1 MEIVLHG
8 YDRQQRYL
16 SPRSPRADPRAL
28 RAADSP
34 KDISTRTRCA
44 ATVEPAEPSARLIR
58 RGARMSVTI
67 DGPADLPA
75 LYRSA
80 DRESQRAQRTYL
92 RSLKVRLG
100 ALLVAAF
107 GGAIA
112 LTTAGGFQV
121 GGGLAFVAFA
131 CALGAELF
139 LATTS
144 PLTTWYEGRAAA
156 ESAKTLAWRYMVR
169 AEPFEVDGPD
179 VDKQFLA
186 QTYSL
191 LQDLRSISVGTAESG
206 AHQISDKM
214 RQVRALGFDERRQVY
229 LADRITDQ
237 QRWYAEKARWNDRR
251 ARAWVLVSIVL
262 EMSGVIGG
270 ALKAFGWISF
280 DLLGFLAA
288 SAGCVVAWIEA
299 KQHRNLATAYG
310 IASQELAS
318 IASEL
323 PTMNSEESWAA
334 FVGQAEE
341 AISRE
346 HTLWRAS
353 RGLSDRFR
361 RKEG

>member
-1 MEIVLHG
+1 
-8 YDRQQRYL
+8 
-16 SPRSPRADPRAL
+16 
-28 RAADSP
+28 
-34 KDISTRTRCA
+34 
-44 ATVEPAEPSARLIR
+44 
-58 RGARMSVTI
+58 MSVTI
-67 DGPADLPA
+67 DGPADFPA
-75 LYRSA
+75 LFRSA
-80 DRESQRAQRTYL
+80 DRESQRAQRSYL
-92 RSLKVRLG
+92 TSLRVRLG
-100 ALLVAAF
+100 SLVVAAF
-107 GGAIA
+107 GGALT
-112 LTTAGGFQV
+112 LTTTGGFQV
-121 GGGLAFVAFA
+121 GGGLAFLAFA

-169 AEPFEVDGPD
+169 AEPFEVDDVD
-179 VDKQFLA
+179 VDKQFHA

-191 LQDLRSISVGTAESG
+191 LQDLRSISLGTEEPA
-206 AHQISDKM
+206 AQQITDKM
-214 RQVRALGFDERRQVY
+214 RHVRALDFNERRQVY
-229 LADRITDQ
+229 FADRIADQ
-237 QRWYAEKARWNDRR
+237 QRWYSEKARWNDRR
-251 ARAWVLVSIVL
+251 ARGWVLVSIVL
-262 EMSGVIGG
+262 EIAGLIGG
-270 ALKAFGWISF
+270 ALKAFGWINF

-288 SAGCVVAWIEA
+288 AAGGSVAWIEA

-323 PTMNSEESWAA
+323 PTLHSEDRWAA
-334 FVGQAEE
+334 FVAQAEE

>member
-1 MEIVLHG
+1 M
-8 YDRQQRYL
+8 
-16 SPRSPRADPRAL
+16 
-28 RAADSP
+28 
-34 KDISTRTRCA
+34 
-44 ATVEPAEPSARLIR
+44 SA
-58 RGARMSVTI
+58 TI
-67 DGPADLPA
+67 DGPADFPA
-75 LYRSA
+75 LFRSA
-80 DRESQRAQRTYL
+80 DRESQRAQRSYL
-92 RSLKVRLG
+92 TSLRVRLG
-100 ALLVAAF
+100 SLVVAAF
-107 GGAIA
+107 GGALT

-121 GGGLAFVAFA
+121 GGGLAFLAFA

-144 PLTTWYEGRAAA
+144 PLTTWSEGRAAA

-169 AEPFEVDGPD
+169 AEPFEVDDVD
-179 VDKQFLA
+179 VDKQFHA

-191 LQDLRSISVGTAESG
+191 LQDLRSISLGTEEPA
-206 AHQISDKM
+206 AQQITDKM
-214 RQVRALGFDERRQVY
+214 RHVRALDFNERRQVY
-229 LADRITDQ
+229 LANRIADQ
-237 QRWYAEKARWNDRR
+237 QRWYSEKARWNDRR
-251 ARAWVLVSIVL
+251 ARGWVLVSIVL
-262 EMSGVIGG
+262 EIAGLIGG
-270 ALKAFGWISF
+270 ALKAFGWINF

-288 SAGCVVAWIEA
+288 AAGGVMAWIEA

-323 PTMNSEESWAA
+323 PTLNGEERWAA
-334 FVGQAEE
+334 FVAQAEE

>member
-1 MEIVLHG
+1 
-8 YDRQQRYL
+8 
-16 SPRSPRADPRAL
+16 
-28 RAADSP
+28 
-34 KDISTRTRCA
+34 
-44 ATVEPAEPSARLIR
+44 
-58 RGARMSVTI
+58 MSVTI

-80 DRESQRAQRTYL
+80 DRESQRAQRSYL
-92 RSLKVRLG
+92 RSLRVRLG

-107 GGAIA
+107 GGALT
-112 LTTAGGFQV
+112 LTTANGFQV
-121 GGGLAFVAFA
+121 GGGLAFLAFA

-156 ESAKTLAWRYMVR
+156 ESVKTLAWRYMVR

-179 VDKQFLA
+179 VDQQFLA

-191 LQDLRSISVGTAESG
+191 LQDLRSISLEAGEPD
-206 AHQISDKM
+206 AHQISGKM
-214 RQVRALGFDERRQVY
+214 RRVRALGFDERRQVY
-229 LADRITDQ
+229 LADRIADQ

-251 ARAWVLVSIVL
+251 AHGWVLVSIVL
-262 EMSGVIGG
+262 EIAGVIGG

-280 DLLGFLAA
+280 DLLGLLAA
-288 SAGCVVAWIEA
+288 AAGSVMAWIEA
-299 KQHRNLATAYG
+299 KQHRNVATAYG
-310 IASQELAS
+310 IASQELAA

-323 PTMNSEESWAA
+323 TTLNGEERWAA
-334 FVGQAEE
+334 FVGRAEE

-361 RKEG
+361 RKGG

>member
-1 MEIVLHG
+1 
-8 YDRQQRYL
+8 
-16 SPRSPRADPRAL
+16 
-28 RAADSP
+28 
-34 KDISTRTRCA
+34 
-44 ATVEPAEPSARLIR
+44 
-58 RGARMSVTI
+58 MSVTI

-80 DRESQRAQRTYL
+80 DRESQRAQRSYL
-92 RSLKVRLG
+92 RSLRVRLG
-100 ALLVAAF
+100 ALLAAAF
-107 GGAIA
+107 GGA
-112 LTTAGGFQV
+112 LTLTSADGFQV
-121 GGGLAFVAFA
+121 GGGLAFLAFA

-169 AEPFEVDGPD
+169 AEPFEVDAPD

-186 QTYSL
+186 RTYSL
-191 LQDLRSISVGTAESG
+191 LQDLRSISLGTGED
-206 AHQISDKM
+206 AHQITDKM
-214 RQVRALGFDERRQVY
+214 RQVRALEFAERRQVY
-229 LADRITDQ
+229 LVDRITNQ
-237 QRWYAEKARWNDRR
+237 QRWYSEKARWNDRR
-251 ARAWVLVSIVL
+251 ARGWVLVSIVL
-262 EMSGVIGG
+262 EIAGVIGG
-270 ALKAFGWISF
+270 ALKAFGLIGF

-288 SAGCVVAWIEA
+288 SAGSVTAWIGA
-299 KQHRNLATAYG
+299 KQYRNLATGYG

-323 PTMNSEESWAA
+323 PTLHSEERWAA
-334 FVGQAEE
+334 FVGRAEE

-353 RGLSDRFR
+353 RGLSDHFR

>member
-1 MEIVLHG
+1 
-8 YDRQQRYL
+8 
-16 SPRSPRADPRAL
+16 
-28 RAADSP
+28 
-34 KDISTRTRCA
+34 
-44 ATVEPAEPSARLIR
+44 
-58 RGARMSVTI
+58 MSVSI

-80 DRESQRAQRTYL
+80 DWESQRAQRSYL
-92 RSLKVRLG
+92 RSLRVRLA

-107 GGAIA
+107 GGA
-112 LTTAGGFQV
+112 LTLTGAGGLQV

-139 LATTS
+139 LATTN

-169 AEPFEVDGPD
+169 GEPFEVVSPD

-191 LQDLRSISVGTAESG
+191 LQDLRSISLGTAEPG

-214 RQVRALGFDERRQVY
+214 RQVRGLDFDERRQVY
-229 LADRITDQ
+229 LVDRIADQ
-237 QRWYAEKARWNDRR
+237 QRWYSEKARWNDRQ
-251 ARAWVLVSIVL
+251 ARGWVLVSIAL
-262 EMSGVIGG
+262 EIAGVIGG
-270 ALKAFGWISF
+270 ALKAFSLIDF

-288 SAGCVVAWIEA
+288 AAGSVTAWLGA
-299 KQHRNLATAYG
+299 KQHRNLATGYG
-310 IASQELAS
+310 IAGQELAS

-323 PTMNSEESWAA
+323 PMLDSEERWAA
-334 FVGQAEE
+334 FVGRAEE

-353 RGLSDRFR
+353 RGLFDHFR
-361 RKEG
+361 RKDG

>member
-1 MEIVLHG
+1 
-8 YDRQQRYL
+8 
-16 SPRSPRADPRAL
+16 
-28 RAADSP
+28 
-34 KDISTRTRCA
+34 
-44 ATVEPAEPSARLIR
+44 
-58 RGARMSVTI
+58 MSVTI
-67 DGPADLPA
+67 DGPADFPA
-75 LYRSA
+75 LFRSA
-80 DRESQRAQRTYL
+80 DRESQRAQRSYL
-92 RSLKVRLG
+92 TSLRVRLG
-100 ALLVAAF
+100 SLVLAAF
-107 GGAIA
+107 GGALT

-121 GGGLAFVAFA
+121 GGGLAFLAFA

-169 AEPFEVDGPD
+169 AEPFEVDDVD
-179 VDKQFLA
+179 VDKQFHA

-191 LQDLRSISVGTAESG
+191 LQDLRSISLGIEEPA
-206 AHQISDKM
+206 AQQITDKM
-214 RQVRALGFDERRQVY
+214 RHVRALEFNERRQVY
-229 LADRITDQ
+229 LADRIADQ
-237 QRWYAEKARWNDRR
+237 QRWYSEKARWNDRR
-251 ARAWVLVSIVL
+251 ARGWVLVSIGL
-262 EMSGVIGG
+262 EIAGLIGG
-270 ALKAFGWISF
+270 ALKAFGWINF

-288 SAGCVVAWIEA
+288 AAGGVMAWIEA

-323 PTMNSEESWAA
+323 PTLHSEERWAA
-334 FVGQAEE
+334 FVAQAEE

>member
-1 MEIVLHG
+1 
-8 YDRQQRYL
+8 
-16 SPRSPRADPRAL
+16 
-28 RAADSP
+28 
-34 KDISTRTRCA
+34 
-44 ATVEPAEPSARLIR
+44 
-58 RGARMSVTI
+58 MSVTI
-67 DGPADLPA
+67 DGTADLPA

-80 DRESQRAQRTYL
+80 DRESERAQRSYL
-92 RSLKVRLG
+92 RSLRVRLG

-107 GGAIA
+107 GGALT

-121 GGGLAFVAFA
+121 GGGLAFLAFA

-169 AEPFEVDGPD
+169 GEPFEVDTPD

-191 LQDLRSISVGTAESG
+191 LQDLQSIALGTAEPG
-206 AHQISDKM
+206 AHQITDKM
-214 RQVRALGFDERRQVY
+214 RRIRALDFNERRQVY
-229 LADRITDQ
+229 LVDRIADQ
-237 QRWYAEKARWNDRR
+237 QRWYSEKARWN
-251 ARAWVLVSIVL
+251 ARQARVWVLISIVL
-262 EMSGVIGG
+262 EIAGLIGG

-288 SAGCVVAWIEA
+288 SAGVVVAWIEA

-323 PTMNSEESWAA
+323 PTVNSEERWAA
-334 FVGQAEE
+334 FVSQAEE

-361 RKEG
+361 RKER

>member
-1 MEIVLHG
+1 
-8 YDRQQRYL
+8 
-16 SPRSPRADPRAL
+16 
-28 RAADSP
+28 
-34 KDISTRTRCA
+34 
-44 ATVEPAEPSARLIR
+44 
-58 RGARMSVTI
+58 
-67 DGPADLPA
+67 
-75 LYRSA
+75 
-80 DRESQRAQRTYL
+80 
-92 RSLKVRLG
+92 VRLG

-107 GGAIA
+107 GGALT
-112 LTTAGGFQV
+112 LTTAGGFQI
-121 GGGLAFVAFA
+121 GGGLAFLAFA

-139 LATTS
+139 LGTTS

-169 AEPFEVDGPD
+169 AEPFEVDSPD

-191 LQDLRSISVGTAESG
+191 LQDLRSISLGTGEPD

-214 RQVRALGFDERRQVY
+214 RQVRALDFDERRQVY
-229 LADRITDQ
+229 LADRIADQ
-237 QRWYAEKARWNDRR
+237 QRWYSEKARWNDRR
-251 ARAWVLVSIVL
+251 ARRWVLVSIVL
-262 EMSGVIGG
+262 EIAGLLGG
-270 ALKAFGWISF
+270 AFKAFGWISF

-288 SAGCVVAWIEA
+288 SAGGVMAWIEG

-318 IASEL
+318 IATEL
-323 PTMNSEESWAA
+323 PTLNNEEHWAS

-353 RGLSDRFR
+353 RGLSDRFKHR
-361 RKEG
+361 PGS

>member
-1 MEIVLHG
+1 
-8 YDRQQRYL
+8 
-16 SPRSPRADPRAL
+16 
-28 RAADSP
+28 
-34 KDISTRTRCA
+34 
-44 ATVEPAEPSARLIR
+44 
-58 RGARMSVTI
+58 
-67 DGPADLPA
+67 
-75 LYRSA
+75 
-80 DRESQRAQRTYL
+80 
-92 RSLKVRLG
+92 VRLG

-107 GGAIA
+107 GGALT
-112 LTTAGGFQV
+112 LTTASGFQV
-121 GGGLAFVAFA
+121 GGGLAFLAFA

-169 AEPFEVDGPD
+169 GEPFEVQTTD
-179 VDKQFLA
+179 VDKQFFA

-191 LQDLRSISVGTAESG
+191 LQDLQSISLGAPESD
-206 AHQISDKM
+206 ANQITDKM
-214 RQVRALGFDERRQVY
+214 RQVRALDFNERRQVY
-229 LADRITDQ
+229 LVDRIVDQ
-237 QRWYAEKARWNDRR
+237 QRWYSEKARWNARR
-251 ARAWVLVSIVL
+251 ARGWVLISIVL
-262 EMSGVIGG
+262 EIAGLIGG

-288 SAGCVVAWIEA
+288 SAGVVVAWIEA

-323 PTMNSEESWAA
+323 PTVNSEEQWAA
-334 FVGQAEE
+334 FVSQAEE

-361 RKEG
+361 RKER

>member
-1 MEIVLHG
+1 
-8 YDRQQRYL
+8 
-16 SPRSPRADPRAL
+16 
-28 RAADSP
+28 
-34 KDISTRTRCA
+34 
-44 ATVEPAEPSARLIR
+44 
-58 RGARMSVTI
+58 MSVTT
-67 DGPADLPA
+67 DGTADLPA

-80 DRESQRAQRTYL
+80 DRESERAQRSYL
-92 RSLKVRLG
+92 RSLRVRLG

-107 GGAIA
+107 GGALT

-121 GGGLAFVAFA
+121 GGGLAFLAFA

-169 AEPFEVDGPD
+169 GEPFEVDTPD

-191 LQDLRSISVGTAESG
+191 LQDLQSIALGTAEPG
-206 AHQISDKM
+206 AHQITDKM
-214 RQVRALGFDERRQVY
+214 RRIRALDFNERRQVY
-229 LADRITDQ
+229 LVDRIADQ
-237 QRWYAEKARWNDRR
+237 QRWYSEKARWN
-251 ARAWVLVSIVL
+251 ARQARVWVLISIVL
-262 EMSGVIGG
+262 EIAGLIGG

-288 SAGCVVAWIEA
+288 SAGVVVAWIEA

-323 PTMNSEESWAA
+323 PTVNSEERWAA
-334 FVGQAEE
+334 FVSQAEE

-361 RKEG
+361 RKER

>member
-1 MEIVLHG
+1 
-8 YDRQQRYL
+8 
-16 SPRSPRADPRAL
+16 
-28 RAADSP
+28 
-34 KDISTRTRCA
+34 
-44 ATVEPAEPSARLIR
+44 
-58 RGARMSVTI
+58 MSVTI
-67 DGPADLPA
+67 DGPADFPA

-80 DRESQRAQRTYL
+80 DRESERAQRSYL
-92 RSLKVRLG
+92 RSLRVRLG

-107 GGAIA
+107 GGALT
-112 LTTAGGFQV
+112 LTTPGGFQV
-121 GGGLAFVAFA
+121 GGGLAFLAFA

-169 AEPFEVDGPD
+169 GEPFEVDEPD

-186 QTYSL
+186 QTHSL
-191 LQDLRSISVGTAESG
+191 LQDLQSLSLSTGEPD
-206 AHQISDKM
+206 AHQITDRM
-214 RQVRALGFDERRQVY
+214 RQIRALDFEERRQIY
-229 LADRITDQ
+229 LVDRIADQ
-237 QRWYAEKARWNDRR
+237 QRWYSEKARWNDRR
-251 ARAWVLVSIVL
+251 ARSWVLVSIVL
-262 EMSGVIGG
+262 EIAGLIGG
-270 ALKAFGWISF
+270 ALKAFGWINF

-288 SAGCVVAWIEA
+288 AAGCVMAWIEA

-318 IASEL
+318 IATEL
-323 PTMNSEESWAA
+323 PMVSSEERWAA
-334 FVGQAEE
+334 LVGQAEE

-361 RKEG
+361 HKPGS

>member
-1 MEIVLHG
+1 
-8 YDRQQRYL
+8 
-16 SPRSPRADPRAL
+16 
-28 RAADSP
+28 
-34 KDISTRTRCA
+34 
-44 ATVEPAEPSARLIR
+44 
-58 RGARMSVTI
+58 MSVII

-80 DRESQRAQRTYL
+80 DRESQRAQRSYL
-92 RSLKVRLG
+92 RSLRVRLG
-100 ALLVAAF
+100 ALVVAAF
-107 GGAIA
+107 GGALT
-112 LTTAGGFQV
+112 LTTAGGFQI
-121 GGGLAFVAFA
+121 GGGLAFLAFA

-169 AEPFEVDGPD
+169 AEPFERDTPE

-191 LQDLRSISVGTAESG
+191 LQDLRSIPLGTAEPDE
-206 AHQISDKM
+206 HQISDKM
-214 RQVRALGFDERRQVY
+214 RHVRALGFDERRQVY
-229 LADRITDQ
+229 LTDRIADQ
-237 QRWYAEKARWNDRR
+237 QRWYSEKARWNDRQ
-251 ARAWVLVSIVL
+251 ARWWVLVSIVL
-262 EMSGVIGG
+262 EIAGLIGG
-270 ALKAFGWISF
+270 ALKAFGWVNF

-288 SAGCVVAWIEA
+288 SAGGVMAWIEA

-318 IASEL
+318 IATEL
-323 PTMNSEESWAA
+323 PTVNSEERWAA

>member
-1 MEIVLHG
+1 
-8 YDRQQRYL
+8 
-16 SPRSPRADPRAL
+16 
-28 RAADSP
+28 
-34 KDISTRTRCA
+34 
-44 ATVEPAEPSARLIR
+44 
-58 RGARMSVTI
+58 MSVTI
-67 DGPADLPA
+67 DGTADLPA

-80 DRESQRAQRTYL
+80 DRESERAQRSYL
-92 RSLKVRLG
+92 RSLRVRLG

-107 GGAIA
+107 GGALT
-112 LTTAGGFQV
+112 LTTPGGFQV
-121 GGGLAFVAFA
+121 GGGLAFLAFA

-169 AEPFEVDGPD
+169 GEPFEVDTPD

-191 LQDLRSISVGTAESG
+191 LQDLQSIALGTAEPG
-206 AHQISDKM
+206 AHQITDKM
-214 RQVRALGFDERRQVY
+214 RRVRALDFNERRQVY
-229 LADRITDQ
+229 LVDRIADQ
-237 QRWYAEKARWNDRR
+237 QRWYSQKARWNARR
-251 ARAWVLVSIVL
+251 ARVWVLISIVL
-262 EMSGVIGG
+262 EIAGLIGG

-288 SAGCVVAWIEA
+288 SAGVVVAWIEA

-323 PTMNSEESWAA
+323 PTVNSEERWAA
-334 FVGQAEE
+334 FVSQAEE

-361 RKEG
+361 RKER

>member
-1 MEIVLHG
+1 
-8 YDRQQRYL
+8 
-16 SPRSPRADPRAL
+16 
-28 RAADSP
+28 
-34 KDISTRTRCA
+34 
-44 ATVEPAEPSARLIR
+44 
-58 RGARMSVTI
+58 MSVTI
-67 DGPADLPA
+67 DGPADFPA
-75 LYRSA
+75 LFRSA
-80 DRESQRAQRTYL
+80 DRESQRAQRSYL
-92 RSLKVRLG
+92 SSLRVRLG
-100 ALLVAAF
+100 SLVVAAF
-107 GGAIA
+107 GGALT

-121 GGGLAFVAFA
+121 GGGLAFLAFA

-169 AEPFEVDGPD
+169 AEPFEVDDVD
-179 VDKQFLA
+179 VDKQFHA

-191 LQDLRSISVGTAESG
+191 LQDLRSISLGTEEPA
-206 AHQISDKM
+206 AQQITDKM
-214 RQVRALGFDERRQVY
+214 RHVRALDFNERRQVY
-229 LADRITDQ
+229 LADRIADQ
-237 QRWYAEKARWNDRR
+237 QRWYSEKARWNDRR
-251 ARAWVLVSIVL
+251 ARGWVLVSIVL
-262 EMSGVIGG
+262 EIAGLIGG
-270 ALKAFGWISF
+270 ALKAFGWINF

-288 SAGCVVAWIEA
+288 AAGGVLAWIEA

-318 IASEL
+318 LASEL
-323 PTMNSEESWAA
+323 PTLNGEERWAA
-334 FVGQAEE
+334 FVAQAEE

>member
-1 MEIVLHG
+1 
-8 YDRQQRYL
+8 
-16 SPRSPRADPRAL
+16 
-28 RAADSP
+28 
-34 KDISTRTRCA
+34 
-44 ATVEPAEPSARLIR
+44 
-58 RGARMSVTI
+58 MSVTI
-67 DGPADLPA
+67 DGTADLPA

-80 DRESQRAQRTYL
+80 DRESERAQRSYL
-92 RSLKVRLG
+92 RSLRVRLG

-107 GGAIA
+107 GGSLT

-121 GGGLAFVAFA
+121 GGGVAFLAFA

-169 AEPFEVDGPD
+169 GEPFEVDTPD

-191 LQDLRSISVGTAESG
+191 LQDLQSIALGTAEPG
-206 AHQISDKM
+206 AHQITDKM
-214 RQVRALGFDERRQVY
+214 RRIRALDFNERRQVY
-229 LADRITDQ
+229 LVDRIADQ
-237 QRWYAEKARWNDRR
+237 QRWYSEKARWN
-251 ARAWVLVSIVL
+251 ARQARVWVLISIVL
-262 EMSGVIGG
+262 EIAGLIGG

-288 SAGCVVAWIEA
+288 SAGVVVAWIEA

-323 PTMNSEESWAA
+323 PTVNSEERWAA
-334 FVGQAEE
+334 FVSQAEE

-361 RKEG
+361 RKER